1 MTRIKAASRTFSQHP
16 RLRAEILAHF
26 PNTAFNE
33 NGVAFDKS
41 GLIEYLDDADG
52 AVIGLELIDD
62 EVLAACPRLRIVA
75 KYGVGLDGIDTE
87 ACTRRGVAIGW
98 TGGVN
103 RRSVSEMALAF
114 MISLSRNL
122 YPTSIQL
129 KGGVWHK
136 SGGAQLSGKT
146 VGIIGLG
153 NIGTDLAGLLAPFG
167 CRLLGNDIE
176 DRTEVCRT
184 LGITHVDKDTLF
196 AESDVVTFHV
206 PLTPETRHLVDRQVL
221 EQMKPTAI
229 LINTAR
235 GPIVREADLKRAL
248 VEGTIAAAA
257 LDVFEVEPPV
267 DHDFVSLPNLFCTPH
282 IGGNAEE
289 AVLAMGM
296 SAIGHLKRHFL
307 AT

>member
-206 PLTPETRHLVDRQVL
+206 PLTPETRHLVDRRVL

>member
-52 AVIGLELIDD
+52 AVIGLELIAD